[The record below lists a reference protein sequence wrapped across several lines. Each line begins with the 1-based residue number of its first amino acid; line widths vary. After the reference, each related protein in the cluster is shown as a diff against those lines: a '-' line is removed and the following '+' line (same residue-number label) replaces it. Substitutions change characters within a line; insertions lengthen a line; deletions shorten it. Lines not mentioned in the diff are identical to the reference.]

1 MNHSSIP
8 PELANTFFPA
18 DRKAFDIITGGPP
31 CVDYT
36 GVNANGQG
44 VDGKQGQYMLLFGKL
59 ICYIN
64 RKQIAQCYPPV
75 KFLAENAVIRDD
87 MDLPLEHG
95 DLGTVREAFQ
105 VEWDL
110 MFDARSVSPL
120 RRKRTYISNIPLQLG
135 DKILFDPP
143 PKTCLED
150 GFDVPGRIFEPEMV
164 AKTQGLMASLSRIDD
179 DRMNVYRARRRPKK
193 KNPAYYEQRTL
204 MTIEREVRLCDRVN
218 CVSCRILF

>member
-1 MNHSSIP
+1 
-8 PELANTFFPA
+8 
-18 DRKAFDIITGGPP
+18 
-31 CVDYT
+31 VDYT

-59 ICYIN
+59 VCYIN

-87 MDLPLEHG
+87 KDLPLEHG

-110 MFDARSVSPL
+110 KFDARSVSPL

-135 DKILFDPP
+135 DKILCDPP

-150 GFDVPGRIFEPEMV
+150 GFDVPGHIFEPEMV
-164 AKTQGLMASLSRIDD
+164 AKTQGLMASFSRIDD
-179 DRMNVYRARRRPKK
+179 DRMNVYRARPSKK

-204 MTIEREVRLCDRVN
+204 MTIEREVRLCDWVN
-218 CVSCRILF
+218 CLSCRILF